1 MALVQTFAPHD
12 EESGFGYYRR
22 LAAANALW
30 GWRELA
36 GLANVARS
44 RGALLG
50 RPEHVARELGL
61 ELRWAQAASRQEQ
74 RSRGWRGL
82 HRATGDALCPACLT
96 DEVYLRRE
104 WEHAYVTACPLHH
117 VRLVDRCEGCGELLS
132 PNRERIEQC
141 PCGHD
146 LRALTSNPATGS
158 QVWLSALIASDGVSS
173 GGVVPK
179 LHRVDIAAL
188 CELAAV
194 LCLYADPSVSP
205 PRRNAATTKSVGE
218 TIEFLAPLE
227 FLLADWP
234 RGFETH
240 VAARIAAGDP
250 AARTLNTLLGRWYF
264 GLKKA
269 CKGNPLEIF
278 LEAVVRVAADT
289 FDGVLGLD
297 TAKDVVAQ
305 VSEYVLLTDA
315 AKALGVSRDRLLK
328 AAKFNACA
336 SRTRRFG
343 TRGLVYEIPRSEVE
357 RIRIQREAWVSE
369 AQACDIAQV
378 PAAVLQHM
386 VASKVISTDARWRN
400 DIWKGGPI
408 ERQSLLSLFDAVH
421 RLSTLHPPKDQE
433 WVTWAELT
441 SRRMGDKHAIQAVMQ
456 AAAAGALVA
465 VVRGRHLGQMGFLRS
480 EVAPY
485 FGTPVLEAGMSM
497 QQLAKFTGW
506 KWESIAHWVS
516 LGLLESQKIMLRGQP
531 CQVVSPQ
538 QLLVFRQTYVPLA
551 DLAKAMGTR
560 PSALAELLAGVEIV
574 GAKPLPN
581 GFRRGGLIRMR
592 DLGLLAVYGARLTP
606 TAASYAS
613 F

>member
-1 MALVQTFAPHD
+1 MALVQTFAPRD
-12 EESGFGYYRR
+12 DESGSGYYRR

-61 ELRWAQAASRQEQ
+61 ELRWAQDAGRQEQ
-74 RSRGWRGL
+74 RSRGWLGL
-82 HRATGDALCPACLT
+82 HRATGDALCPVCLT
-96 DEVYLRRE
+96 EEVYLRRD

-132 PNRERIEQC
+132 PNREHIEQC

-146 LRALTSNPATGS
+146 LRTLTSGPATDA

-179 LHRVDIAAL
+179 LHRVDVASL

-194 LCLYADPSVSP
+194 LCLYADPSVPP

-218 TIEFLAPLE
+218 AVELLAPLE
-227 FLLADWP
+227 TLLLDWP
-234 RGFETH
+234 RGFEAH
-240 VAARIAAGDP
+240 VAARIAVGDP
-250 AARTLNTLLGRWYF
+250 AARTLNTLLGRWYV
-264 GLKKA
+264 GLKRA

-278 LEAVVRVAADT
+278 LEAVVRVAADS

-328 AAKFNACA
+328 AAKANACA

-343 TRGLVYEIPRSEVE
+343 TRGLVYEIPRSDVE
-357 RIRIQREAWVSE
+357 RIRLQREAWVSE

-378 PAAVLQHM
+378 PAAVLQNM
-386 VASKVISTDARWRN
+386 VASKVISADAQWRN
-400 DIWKGGPI
+400 DICKGGPV
-408 ERQSLLSLFDAVH
+408 ERQSLLALFEAVH

-433 WVTWAELT
+433 WVTWAEMT

-516 LGLLESQKIMLRGQP
+516 LGFLESQQILLRGQP

-538 QLLVFRQTYVPLA
+538 QLLAFRQTYIPLA
-551 DLAKAMGTR
+551 DLARAMGTR
-560 PSALAELLAGVEIV
+560 PSALAESLTRVEIV

-581 GFRRGGLIRMR
+581 GLRRGGLIRMA
-592 DLGLLAVYGARLTP
+592 DLGRLAVTGARVT
-606 TAASYAS
+606 

>member
-1 MALVQTFAPHD
+1 MALVRTFAPHED
-12 EESGFGYYRR
+12 ESGFGYYRR

-36 GLANVARS
+36 DLANVARS
-44 RGALLG
+44 RSALLG

-61 ELRWAQAASRQEQ
+61 ELRWAQDASQQEQ
-74 RSRGWRGL
+74 RSRGWRCL
-82 HRATGDALCPACLT
+82 HRATGDAICPVCLNE
-96 DEVYLRRE
+96 EVYIRRE
-104 WEHAYVTACPLHH
+104 WEHVYVTACPVHH
-117 VRLVDRCEGCGELLS
+117 VRMVDRCQSCGELLS
-132 PNRERIEQC
+132 QNRERIEQC

-146 LRALTSNPATGS
+146 LRSLTSYPATPA
-158 QVWLSALIASDGVSS
+158 QVWLSALIASDGASS

-188 CELAAV
+188 CELVAV
-194 LCLYADPSVSP
+194 LCLYADPLASP
-205 PRRNAATTKSVGE
+205 PRRNAAHTQSVGE
-218 TIEFLAPLE
+218 TVELLAPLE
-227 FLLADWP
+227 TLLVDWP
-234 RGFETH
+234 RGFGAH

-250 AARTLNTLLGRWYF
+250 TARTLNTLLGRWYV
-264 GLKKA
+264 GLKKV
-269 CKGNPLEIF
+269 CKGNPLEVF
-278 LEAVVRVAADT
+278 LEAVVRVAADS

-297 TAKDVVAQ
+297 TAKDVVTQ
-305 VSEYVLLTDA
+305 VSEYVMLTDA

-328 AAKFNACA
+328 AAKANACA

-357 RIRIQREAWVSE
+357 RIRLQREAWVSE

-378 PAAVLQHM
+378 PAAVLQNM
-386 VASKVISTDARWRN
+386 VASKVISADVQWRTD
-400 DIWKGGPI
+400 IHKGGPV
-408 ERQSLLSLFDAVH
+408 ERQSLLSLFEAVH

-441 SRRMGDKHAIQAVMQ
+441 SRRMGDKQAIQAVMR
-456 AAAAGALVA
+456 AAAAGQLVA
-465 VVRGRHLGQMGFLRS
+465 VVRGRHLGQMGFLRA

-485 FGTPVLEAGMSM
+485 FGTPVLEAGMSV

-516 LGLLESQKIMLRGQP
+516 LGLLESQKIMLRGQY

-538 QLLVFRQTYVPLA
+538 QLLRFRQTYVPLA
-551 DLAKAMGTR
+551 DLARAMGTR
-560 PSALAELLAGVEIV
+560 PAVLAELLTGMEIV

-581 GFRRGGLIRMR
+581 GLRRGGLLCMS
-592 DLGLLAVYGARLTP
+592 DLASSSLAATGHA
-606 TAASYAS
+606 
-613 F
+613 